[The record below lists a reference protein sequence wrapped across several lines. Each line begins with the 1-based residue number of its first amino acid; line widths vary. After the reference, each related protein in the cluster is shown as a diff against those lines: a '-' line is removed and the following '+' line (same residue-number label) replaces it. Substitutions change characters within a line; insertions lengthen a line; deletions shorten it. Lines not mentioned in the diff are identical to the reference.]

1 MQIVSTIRA
10 GHTIRT
16 ENNAY
21 LVIGTMQM
29 RGRYSYTA
37 RDKSGRK
44 VSLNREDILQAQREG
59 AATVTA

>member
-16 ENNAY
+16 EDNTY

-44 VSLNREDILQAQREG
+44 VSLNREDVLQAQREG